1 VSVSGQS
8 PPRPLA
14 IAGAGVAALLSLA
27 IGLPVIAVLGLSG
40 PATPAATSA
49 VDAATLDAW
58 MAKQVPSSPLIGFGA
73 IFVREGERNGV
84 DPRALVA
91 IAMHESVLGTAGS
104 GAAIHNAFGWGPAIA
119 FTGWE
124 ANISTV
130 ARGLAQ
136 GYIARGRDTLAAI
149 QPVWAPLGAANDPTG
164 LNSAWTDAVGRYYV
178 DLGGDPG
185 GSITFVADASTD
197 VQAALCPAGPWGG
210 TQRPVEALA
219 RLSGL
224 PVVSVKRERRTTA
237 SGGVSDHW
245 AGCEECF
252 ANDLGTTAP
261 AGDAAASRIATAIG
275 GPGYTDWGSTGGVLN
290 IERCGIRFQLLWRT
304 FVGGNHWDHIHIG
317 ARRVGYGPG

>member
-1 VSVSGQS
+1 MSASGQS
-8 PPRPLA
+8 LPRPLA

-40 PATPAATSA
+40 PATSAATSA

-164 LNSAWTDAVGRYYV
+164 LNSAWTPAVGRYYE
-178 DLGGDPG
+178 DMGGDPD
-185 GSITFVADASTD
+185 GSIAFVPDAAAD
-197 VQAALCPAGPWGG
+197 VQAALCPAGTWGG
-210 TQRPVEALA
+210 TQRPIEALA

-224 PVVSVKRERRTTA
+224 PVTSVKRERRTTR
-237 SGGVSDHW
+237 SGGVSNHW
-245 AGCEECF
+245 TGCAECF
-252 ANDLGTTAP
+252 AIDLGATAP

-275 GPGYTDWGSTGGVLN
+275 GPGYADWGSTGGVLTV
-290 IERCGIRFQLLWRT
+290 ERCGIRFQLLWRT
-304 FVGGNHWDHIHIG
+304 YVGGNHWDHIHIG
-317 ARRVGYGPG
+317 ARRVGYAPG